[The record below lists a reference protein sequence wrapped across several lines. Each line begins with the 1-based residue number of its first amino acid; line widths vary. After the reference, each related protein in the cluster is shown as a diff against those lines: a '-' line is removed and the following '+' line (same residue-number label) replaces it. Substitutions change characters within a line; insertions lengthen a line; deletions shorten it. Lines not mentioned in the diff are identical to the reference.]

1 MLFPDNEMP
10 PDFGGGDFALPYHFP
25 HRFRVQ
31 FEIGGSFGDGVGF
44 HFFPSLPLHR
54 FKYRKRCMFDQKFQP
69 PDDFVPS
76 GFSFEQKV
84 VLRRD
89 EEIQAAIPACISY
102 QRKHPEMGILPLCI
116 GDEVRIDFYG
126 GNDGFFVSKH
136 WNATL
141 FEQYGK

>member
-1 MLFPDNEMP
+1 MLFPDNKTP
-10 PDFGGGDFALPYHFP
+10 PDFGGGNFALTYHFP
-25 HRFRVQ
+25 HGFRVQ

-54 FKYRKRCMFDQKFQP
+54 FKYRKRCVFDKKFQS

-76 GFSFEQKV
+76 GFGFEQQV
-84 VLRRD
+84 GLRRD
-89 EEIQAAIPACISY
+89 KKIQAAIPACISY

-116 GDEVRIDFYG
+116 GDEVRIDFDG
-126 GNDGFFVSKH
+126 DNDVLFVSKH
-136 WNATL
+136 WDATL

>member
-25 HRFRVQ
+25 HRFWVQ

-69 PDDFVPS
+69 PDDFVSS
-76 GFSFEQKV
+76 GFSFEQQV
-84 VLRRD
+84 VLR
-89 EEIQAAIPACISY
+89 
-102 QRKHPEMGILPLCI
+102 
-116 GDEVRIDFYG
+116 
-126 GNDGFFVSKH
+126 
-136 WNATL
+136 
-141 FEQYGK
+141 

>member
-69 PDDFVPS
+69 PDDFVSS
-76 GFSFEQKV
+76 GFGFEQLV
-84 VLRRD
+84 VQRRD

-116 GDEVRIDFYG
+116 GDEVRIDFDG
-126 GNDGFFVSKH
+126 DNDVLFVSKH
-136 WNATL
+136 RDATL
-141 FEQYGK
+141 FEQYGQ

>member
-54 FKYRKRCMFDQKFQP
+54 FKYRKRCMFNQKFQP

-76 GFSFEQKV
+76 GFGFEQKV

-116 GDEVRIDFYG
+116 EDEVRIDFYG

>member
-76 GFSFEQKV
+76 GFGFEQKV

-102 QRKHPEMGILPLCI
+102 QRKHPEMRILPLYI
-116 GDEVRIDFYG
+116 GDEVGIDFDG

-136 WNATL
+136 RDATL